1 MLAETIDARH
11 HIPQRR
17 NVDTPFGDG
26 SLDHKNLLS
35 GTDYVDPIR
44 VLPDVNIVKIGGQSI
59 MDRGRA
65 GLFPLIDEIGA
76 CARSHQMVIGAG
88 GGTRARHA
96 YAIGLELGLP
106 TGVLAAIGASTALQN
121 ARILQMLLAKYGGI

>member
-1 MLAETIDARH
+1 MTEVTIDAGVS
-11 HIPQRR
+11 IPQRR
-17 NVDTPFGDG
+17 KVETPFGSG
-26 SLDHKNLLS
+26 SLDHRNLLA
-35 GTDYVDPIR
+35 GTDYVQPIR
-44 VLPDVNIVKIGGQSI
+44 VLPDVNIIKVGGQSI

-96 YAIGLELGLP
+96 YA
-106 TGVLAAIGASTALQN
+106 
-121 ARILQMLLAKYGGI
+121 